1 MGSQPPIASPDLRRQ
16 HDSRLHD
23 RRRLRDLAPGGVV
36 VLVTRL
42 KIGLLLATAALIAGL
57 LAAASADAAGFGV
70 SRWEAGTCTNQE
82 CTDETPSLFYT
93 QAAGH
98 PSFGITDFRFQSEES
113 EGFDGKKVYRPI
125 GHVKDVRVDLPSG
138 LAVNPEATPACSE
151 AEIEAEKSLCPP
163 GSKVGEDE
171 ATGTVEA
178 NEAVLKLL
186 GLPKLPLG
194 QTSTPVTV
202 TERFPVYDVQRR
214 PGEAARFG
222 VEVNSPTIELLKL
235 QSVVYLEGGLSWF
248 HEAEAPGGESSGVAA
263 GDYHEYFKI
272 LNIPS
277 TPELVESKL
286 IFWGRPH
293 EHNPFAPDRS
303 FITLPSTCNGPQTTF
318 LHVDSH
324 EAPGGFLAYA
334 NRTPVGASGCGSLEF
349 APKIGQRP
357 ETTRS
362 DAPDGSEVVVHVPQG
377 TEQPA
382 KPNTPDLLE
391 SRVTLPE
398 GMTLDP
404 SAANGLQ
411 ACSDAQFKLGSDEPI
426 ECPSGSAIGAV
437 SVDAPGIPNGS
448 LTGSAY
454 LGTPKSDQPASGQ
467 EYRIL
472 VAVQAPAYGVGA
484 RLEGRTSAD
493 PTTGRLTTTFSNL
506 PPVPFEDFV
515 LKFKGGDAAPLA
527 NPLACGPALTFA
539 SFLPYSGQPPAT
551 TPLGPFTVDFD
562 GRGGACPSPLPF
574 GVSQG
579 TSASSTA
586 AGSHTSFTLTLNRE
600 QGQQYVSTLSTTLP
614 EGLIGEIPAAALCSE
629 AQVATRSCPAR
640 SRIGSASATVG
651 SGSSPFR
658 LPAGPVYL
666 TGPYGG
672 APFGLAVFTD
682 ATKIGP
688 FDYGVITTRAKIE
701 IDPHTARVTVS
712 SSLPTIV
719 GGAPIRLRA
728 LSVSIDRP
736 GFLIDPTSCAPLST
750 DTTLSSTFG
759 ASGGVAS
766 PFEATGCGALRFR
779 PSFRAFTKARTSRRF
794 GASLRV
800 TVSERPGDANIRSV
814 AVMLPRKLV
823 ARLSTLKLACPA
835 STFAAAPLSCPRDSS
850 VGEVSASTPALPGT
864 LRGPAIVVSHGG
876 AAFPDLDLVL
886 RGDGVTVILVG
897 NTNIKGGYTHS
908 SFASLPDVP
917 IHSFE
922 LRLPIGPHS
931 ALAGNRNLCKGR
943 LVMPTT
949 ITAQNGKK
957 LVQRTRIYVA
967 GCKRRRGRHEKS
979 KHRHHR
985 HRRSTAHRPS
995 QHRGMH

>member
-1 MGSQPPIASPDLRRQ
+1 MPVKGLP
-16 HDSRLHD
+16 
-23 RRRLRDLAPGGVV
+23 
-36 VLVTRL
+36 
-42 KIGLLLATAALIAGL
+42 IGLLIATVASIASL
-57 LAAASADAAGFGV
+57 LVAASAHAAGFGV
-70 SRWEAGTCTNQE
+70 SKWEAGTCTNQE

-138 LAVNPEATPACSE
+138 LAVNPEAVPACSE

-202 TERFPVYDVQRR
+202 TERFPVYNVQRR

-222 VEVNSPTIELLKL
+222 VEVNSPTIELLEL

-272 LNIPS
+272 RDIPS
-277 TPELVESKL
+277 SPELVESKL

-293 EHNPFAPDRS
+293 EHNPAAPDRS
-303 FITLPSTCNGPQTTF
+303 FITLPSACNGPQTTF
-318 LHVDSH
+318 LHVDSY
-324 EAPGGFLAYA
+324 EAEGDFLAYG
-334 NRTPVGASGCGSLEF
+334 NRTPVGASGCESLAF
-349 APKIGQRP
+349 APGIGQRP

-362 DAPDGSEVVVHVPQG
+362 DAPDGGEIDVHVPQG

-391 SRVTLPE
+391 SKVTLPE
-398 GMTLDP
+398 GMTLNP

-426 ECPSGSAIGAV
+426 ECPAGSVIGAV

-448 LTGSAY
+448 LTGSVY
-454 LGTPKSDQPASGQ
+454 VGTPKSDQPASGQ

-472 VAVQAPAYGVGA
+472 VAAEAPAYGVGV

-493 PTTGRLTTTFSNL
+493 PATGRLTSTFSNL

-515 LKFKGGDAAPLA
+515 LKLKGGGAAPLA
-527 NPLACGPALTFA
+527 NPLACGPALTSA
-539 SFLPYSGQPPAT
+539 SLLPYSGEPPAT
-551 TPLGPFTVDFD
+551 PFGPFTVDFD
-562 GRGGACPSPLPF
+562 GKGGACPSPLPF
-574 GVSQG
+574 SVSEG

-586 AGSHTSFTLTLNRE
+586 AGSHTSFTLTLARE
-600 QGQQYVSTLSTTLP
+600 QGEQYISTISTTMP
-614 EGLIGEIPAAALCSE
+614 EGLIGEIPAAARCSE
-629 AQVATRSCPAR
+629 AEVATRSCPTD

-688 FDYGVITTRAKIE
+688 FDYGVITTRARIE
-701 IDPHTARVTVS
+701 IDPYTARVTVA

-719 GGAPIRLRA
+719 GGAPIRLRS
-728 LSVSIDRP
+728 LGVTVDRP
-736 GFLIDPTSCAPLST
+736 GFLIDPTSCAPLTT

-766 PFEATGCGALRFR
+766 PFQATGCGSLRFR
-779 PSFRAFTKARTSRRF
+779 PTFRVFTKARTSRRF

-800 TVSERPGDANIRSV
+800 SVSERPGDANIRSV

-835 STFAAAPLSCPRDSS
+835 GTFAAAPLSCPHDST

-886 RGDGVTVILVG
+886 RGDGVTVVLVG

-917 IHSFE
+917 IHAFE

-931 ALAGNRNLCKGR
+931 ALSGNGRLCKGG
-943 LVMPTT
+943 LFMPTT
-949 ITAQNGKK
+949 ITAQNGKRRF
-957 LVQRTRIYVA
+957 QRTRIHVA
-967 GCKRRRGRHEKS
+967 GCKRRKGGHAKS
-979 KHRHHR
+979 RHRHHR
-985 HRRSTAHRPS
+985 HRRSAAGRS
-995 QHRGMH
+995 IRHRGTH